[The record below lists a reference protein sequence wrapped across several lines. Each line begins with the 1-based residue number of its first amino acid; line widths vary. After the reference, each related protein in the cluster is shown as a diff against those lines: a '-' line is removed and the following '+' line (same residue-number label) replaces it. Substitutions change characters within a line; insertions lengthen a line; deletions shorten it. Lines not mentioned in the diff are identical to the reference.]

1 MTQCHTEFLTYPSKT
16 IVRFLNI
23 PFDHVLLGQT
33 REEGEMGNPM
43 LKNVG
48 SFWHFLTDI
57 SAILRLGDNFFNIPH
72 PFL

>member
-1 MTQCHTEFLTYPSKT
+1 MYQLFAVFDRANLNKYSFVGPRQMTQCHTEFLTYPSKT

-23 PFDHVLLGQT
+23 PFDHVLLGQA

-48 SFWHFLTDI
+48 SF
-57 SAILRLGDNFFNIPH
+57 
-72 PFL
+72 